1 MLLLLLQ
8 VRQLDTAYQ
17 AAVAKFEM
25 EHNALNVHSSVTIS
39 SSQLVHAICA

>member
-1 MLLLLLQ
+1 VLLLLQ

-25 EHNALNVHSSVTIS
+25 EHNALNVRSPVMPFN
-39 SSQLVHAICA
+39 SQLVHAICA

>member
-1 MLLLLLQ
+1 MSLLLQ

-25 EHNALNVHSSVTIS
+25 EHSALNVRPPLHR
-39 SSQLVHAICA
+39 ICSLMS